1 MQYPK
6 FYDDMEPIVLQDG
19 LAGFLGA
26 SKDGI
31 LEFSY
36 LDIIKSAGHSCPTV
50 LGAFLMTQAA
60 LAALYKD
67 ELPQRGE
74 IKVAFQDEMT
84 NGVTGVISNVVKNIT
99 GATVNEGFKGLA
111 GNFDRRHLLSFE
123 QNIRGDIRFTRRDT
137 NISVDVVYDA
147 SIVGAHPDMSPLMQK
162 SISNMASQEEIERFG
177 QLWQERVENI
187 YQRRDEVIRVQLVK
201 A

>member
-1 MQYPK
+1 MQYPT
-6 FYDDMEPIVLQDG
+6 FFDDIQPIVVQDG
-19 LAGFLGA
+19 LSDFLGA
-26 SKDGI
+26 SKEGV

-36 LDIIKSAGHSCPTV
+36 LDIVKSAGHSCPTV
-50 LGAFLMTQAA
+50 LGAYLMTQAA
-60 LAALYKD
+60 LEALYKD

-74 IKVAFQDEMT
+74 IKVAFQEMVT
-84 NGVTGVISNVVKNIT
+84 DGVTGVISNVVKNIT

-111 GNFDRRHLLSFE
+111 GNFDRRYLLSFE
-123 QNIRGDIRFTRRDT
+123 QKIKGDIRFTRRDT
-137 NISVDVVYDA
+137 NESVDVFYEP
-147 SIVGAHPDMSPLMQK
+147 SIIGAHPDMSPLMQK

-187 YQRRDEVIRVQLVK
+187 YLHKDEVIKVELVK